1 MWFRGPTQQ
10 KGAPLKPLPKLTDET
25 SAARKHLC
33 NRPVEYAIWQRAVA
47 APFQISG
54 CL

>member
-1 MWFRGPTQQ
+1 MVFRLPISTIGS
-10 KGAPLKPLPKLTDET
+10 LKPLPKLTDET